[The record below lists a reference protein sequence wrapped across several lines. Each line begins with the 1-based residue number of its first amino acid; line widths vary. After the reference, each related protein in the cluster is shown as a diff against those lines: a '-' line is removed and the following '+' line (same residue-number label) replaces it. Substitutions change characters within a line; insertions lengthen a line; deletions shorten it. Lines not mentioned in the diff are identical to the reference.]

1 MTDLL
6 YEKQGAYLQG
16 KGDGILESAQ
26 LMVDAGIL
34 TPEKAAELFKVRK
47 EDILKCIDSNIL
59 DKDVMLAFI
68 NQFEVDASNFLSQGR
83 WTSLPYIGTLRK
95 NQYKEALNSEEI
107 KELDEAAKEN
117 LDRDK
122 YILFR
127 KNLRD
132 DIAKAIKRER
142 LYKYTLSQVV
152 KKNKDFYNYLEK
164 TKGEKI
170 ARVICYSMFELT
182 SIEE

>member
-1 MTDLL
+1 MNETIKMPGGGYDV
-6 YEKQGAYLQG
+6 K
-16 KGDGILESAQ
+16 
-26 LMVDAGIL
+26 V
-34 TPEKAAELFKVRK
+34 VRK
-47 EDILKCIDSNIL
+47 EDILKCIDSNIV
-59 DKDVMLAFI
+59 DKDIMLAFI
-68 NQFEVDASNFLSQGR
+68 NQFEVDATNFLSQGR

-95 NQYKEALNSEEI
+95 NQYKEALNSKEI

-117 LDRDK
+117 LDKNK
-122 YILFR
+122 YIVFK

-132 DIAKAIKRER
+132 DTIRHLKRER

-152 KKNKDFYNYLEK
+152 KKNKKFYNYLEK

-182 SIEE
+182 SVGHEL

>member
-1 MTDLL
+1 MNDTIKMPGGGYDV
-6 YEKQGAYLQG
+6 K
-16 KGDGILESAQ
+16 
-26 LMVDAGIL
+26 V
-34 TPEKAAELFKVRK
+34 VRK

-59 DKDVMLAFI
+59 DKDIMMEFI
-68 NQFEVDASNFLSQGR
+68 NQFEVDATNFLGQGR

-95 NQYKEALNSEEI
+95 NQYKEALNSKEN
-107 KELDEAAKEN
+107 KELIETAKES

-122 YILFR
+122 YIIFR

-132 DIAKAIKRER
+132 DTAKSIKRER

-152 KKNKDFYNYLEK
+152 KKNKSFYDYLEK

-170 ARVICYSMFELT
+170 ARVVCYSMFELT
-182 SIEE
+182 SFEV

>member
-1 MTDLL
+1 MNDTIKMPGGGYDV
-6 YEKQGAYLQG
+6 K
-16 KGDGILESAQ
+16 
-26 LMVDAGIL
+26 V
-34 TPEKAAELFKVRK
+34 VRK

-59 DKDVMLAFI
+59 DKDIMLAFI

-95 NQYKEALNSEEI
+95 SQYKEALNSEEV

-117 LDRDK
+117 LDKNK

-127 KNLRD
+127 KDLRN
-132 DIAKAIKRER
+132 DIAKSIKRER

-152 KKNKDFYNYLEK
+152 TKNKKFYNYVEQ
-164 TKGEKI
+164 TKGELY
-170 ARVICYSMFELT
+170 ARVICHSMYELT
-182 SIEE
+182 SEEV

>member
-1 MTDLL
+1 MNDTIKMPCGGYDI
-6 YEKQGAYLQG
+6 K
-16 KGDGILESAQ
+16 
-26 LMVDAGIL
+26 V
-34 TPEKAAELFKVRK
+34 VRK
-47 EDILKCIDSNIL
+47 EEIIECIDANIV
-59 DKDVMLAFI
+59 DKDVMMAFI
-68 NQFEVDASNFLSQGR
+68 TQIEVDSVNFLQQGR
-83 WTSLPYIGTLRK
+83 WTSLPYMGTLRK
-95 NQYKEALNSEEI
+95 NKYKEITRSQEY
-107 KELDEAAKEN
+107 KELNEVAQET
-117 LDRDK
+117 LDKDK

-127 KNLRD
+127 KNLKD

-182 SIEE
+182 SVGYEL

>member
-1 MTDLL
+1 MNDTIKMPGGGYDV
-6 YEKQGAYLQG
+6 K
-16 KGDGILESAQ
+16 
-26 LMVDAGIL
+26 V
-34 TPEKAAELFKVRK
+34 VRK

-59 DKDVMLAFI
+59 DKDIMLAFI

-95 NQYKEALNSEEI
+95 SQYKEALNSEEV

-117 LDRDK
+117 LDKNK

-127 KNLRD
+127 KDLRN
-132 DIAKAIKRER
+132 DIAKSIKRER

-152 KKNKDFYNYLEK
+152 TKNKKFYDYLEQ
-164 TKGEKI
+164 TKGELY
-170 ARVICYSMFELT
+170 ARFICHSMYELT
-182 SIEE
+182 SEEV

>member
-1 MTDLL
+1 MYDTIKMPGGGYDV
-6 YEKQGAYLQG
+6 K
-16 KGDGILESAQ
+16 
-26 LMVDAGIL
+26 V
-34 TPEKAAELFKVRK
+34 VRK

-59 DKDVMLAFI
+59 DKDIMLAFI

-95 NQYKEALNSEEI
+95 SQYKEALNSEEV

-117 LDRDK
+117 LDKNK

-127 KNLRD
+127 KDLRN
-132 DIAKAIKRER
+132 DIAKSIKRER

-152 KKNKDFYNYLEK
+152 TMNKKFYNYIEQA
-164 TKGEKI
+164 KGELY
-170 ARVICYSMFELT
+170 ARVICHSMYELT
-182 SIEE
+182 SEEV